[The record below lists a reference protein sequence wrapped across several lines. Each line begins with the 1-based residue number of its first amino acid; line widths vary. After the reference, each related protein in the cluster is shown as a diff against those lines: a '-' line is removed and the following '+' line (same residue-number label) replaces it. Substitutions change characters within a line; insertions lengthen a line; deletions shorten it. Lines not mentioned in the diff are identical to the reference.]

1 MKRGELYLVEKVSK
15 NDTKKQR
22 VYVVVSRQVLIDSAY
37 STIICAPVYTTTEGI
52 ETQVCVGVDEGL
64 KHQSCIRCDELTSIR
79 RTDLTNYIG
88 CLSKSKLSE
97 LKKALRIA
105 LDIE

>member
-22 VYVVVSRQVLIDSAY
+22 VYVVVSRQLLIDSSY

-52 ETQVCVGVDEGL
+52 ETQVSVGVDEGL
-64 KHQSCIRCDELTSIR
+64 KHQSCIRCDELISIR
-79 RTDLTNYIG
+79 KTDLTNYIG

-105 LDIE
+105 LDVE